1 MTQTA
6 SEIIDFHESQAEATR
21 LLRFVSLCPSRD
33 TTSPGARGRGRPI
46 HMFQK
51 RKGVG
56 LVSGLVGTVGTL
68 GVIL

>member
-21 LLRFVSLCPSRD
+21 LLRFVSSSRD